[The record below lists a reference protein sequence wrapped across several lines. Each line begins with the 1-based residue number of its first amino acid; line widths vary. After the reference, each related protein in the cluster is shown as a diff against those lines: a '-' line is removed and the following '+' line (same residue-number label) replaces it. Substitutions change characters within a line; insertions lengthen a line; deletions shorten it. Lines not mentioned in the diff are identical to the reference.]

1 MNLSISMVQTR
12 LFWQSPSENLEWLE
26 GRLELITGKTD
37 IIVLPEMFTTG
48 FSMNSIQYAEAMDG
62 AAMNWMHKMA
72 EKKNAVLVGSMMM
85 KEAGKF
91 YNRLIWM
98 HPDGRFELYDKR
110 HLFRMG
116 NEHEHYSAGN
126 SRIVFQLN
134 EWKICPLICYDLRF
148 PVWSRNRLVNN
159 EFDYD
164 VLIYVANWPER
175 RAHAWK
181 SLLVARAIENQ
192 AYVVGVNR
200 IGSDGN
206 NVIYSGDSAVI
217 DYTGERLSRT
227 ERYGDRCE
235 TVNISLDDLKKF
247 RSDFPAGLDAD
258 QFTIIR

>member
-1 MNLSISMVQTR
+1 
-12 LFWQSPSENLEWLE
+12 
-26 GRLELITGKTD
+26 
-37 IIVLPEMFTTG
+37 
-48 FSMNSIQYAEAMDG
+48 MNSMQYAEEMNG
-62 AAMNWMHKMA
+62 FAMNWMHKMA

-85 KEAGKF
+85 KEAGEF

-98 HPDGRFELYDKR
+98 HPDGRYELYDKR

-116 NEHEHYSAGN
+116 NEHEHYTAGN

-192 AYVVGVNR
+192 TYVVGVNR

-217 DYTGERLSRT
+217 DFNGEKLSRT

-235 TVNISLDDLKKF
+235 TVTISLDELKKF
-247 RSDFPAGLDAD
+247 RSDFPASLDAD
-258 QFTIIR
+258 QFNINL